1 CRAAARDIELNSA
14 MCGLAG
20 IFEFDPAARPDRR
33 LLERMTDLVAHRGPD
48 DSGYLENGPAALGHR
63 RLSIIDL
70 SAAGHQPMANDDASI
85 WIAYN
90 GECYNYLELARELK
104 AQGVALR
111 SHSDTEV
118 LLRLYE
124 REGER
129 FLEKADG
136 MFALAIWDSRRQTM
150 L

>member
-1 CRAAARDIELNSA
+1 REEGSLRHRRGAGALPRRGPAHADGGRDLRVRACASHLCAPCRAAARDIELNSA

-90 GECYNYLELARELK
+90 GECYNYLELARE
-104 AQGVALR
+104 
-111 SHSDTEV
+111 
-118 LLRLYE
+118 
-124 REGER
+124 
-129 FLEKADG
+129 
-136 MFALAIWDSRRQTM
+136 
-150 L
+150 